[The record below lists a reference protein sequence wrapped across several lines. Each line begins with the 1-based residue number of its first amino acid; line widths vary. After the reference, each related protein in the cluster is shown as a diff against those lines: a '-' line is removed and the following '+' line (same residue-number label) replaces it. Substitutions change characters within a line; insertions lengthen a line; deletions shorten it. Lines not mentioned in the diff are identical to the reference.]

1 VALVVQFVV
10 PICRFLSFFFYL
22 PFSVIPWSL
31 DHYVNILPTN
41 EIEGQQLLDLSKK
54 NTSTLRPNRKKFFQ
68 LLILRSCT
76 TSSNSDVFFLLCVI
90 LCPKNENDLIPAA
103 K

>member
-1 VALVVQFVV
+1 MALVVQFVV
-10 PICRFLSFFFYL
+10 PICRFLSFFFCL

-54 NTSTLRPNRKKFFQ
+54 KT
-68 LLILRSCT
+68 
-76 TSSNSDVFFLLCVI
+76 
-90 LCPKNENDLIPAA
+90 
-103 K
+103 